1 MPVHMGIS
9 WDRERKRKEKDR
21 DKMRGGKRTRWKQR
35 EGVTKKRKERGK
47 KQERA
52 QGGDFVFIFLNIF
65 QITKHGLFIGNS
77 IS

>member
-35 EGVTKKRKERGK
+35 EGVTKKRKER
-47 KQERA
+47 
-52 QGGDFVFIFLNIF
+52 D
-65 QITKHGLFIGNS
+65 
-77 IS
+77 